1 MKQFRARSGL
11 RRYGKMCVMPNP
23 LQQDRVTAEL
33 RRGIAAGT
41 FEPGTFLP
49 SGRELAARFGV
60 VRNTVAAGI
69 APLVEEGL
77 VQSLPK
83 RGYRVIGA
91 PAAAF
96 EVTWTQEGLLL
107 PVGDEQLDRG
117 EQLRTERLQA
127 PQVVADLLQGPEEM
141 EVLVR
146 STVHHRAGAPWALR
160 QFYVPQSVAETVRA
174 LSAPTHVDEVRLLS
188 EHDLDETDL
197 RSRWSTR
204 AADDGEARLLRSGP
218 SPVHAIQRTGF
229 HDEEP
234 VYCELLTVNTS
245 RVFLSQS
252 HRSVREPSTS

>member
-1 MKQFRARSGL
+1 MKQFRARTRL
-11 RRYGKMCVMPNP
+11 RWYGKMCLMPNP

-33 RRGIAAGT
+33 RRDIAAGT
-41 FEPGTFLP
+41 FEPGSFLP
-49 SGRELAARFGV
+49 SSRKLATRFGV

-83 RGYRVIGA
+83 RGYQVIGA
-91 PAAAF
+91 PASAF

-107 PVGDEQLDRG
+107 PVGQERLDCG
-117 EQLRTERLQA
+117 EQLRVETLRA
-127 PQVVADLLQGPEEM
+127 PQVVADLLRGPEEM

-160 QFYVPQSVAETVRA
+160 EFYVPQSVAETVRR
-174 LSAPTHVDEVRLLS
+174 LSAPAHVDEVRLLS

-204 AADDGEARLLRSGP
+204 AAAGDEARLLKSGP
-218 SPVHAIQRTGF
+218 SPVHDIQRTGF
-229 HDEEP
+229 HDGAP
-234 VYCELLTVNTS
+234 VFCELLTVSTG

-252 HRSVREPSTS
+252 RGSVPDASIS

>member
-1 MKQFRARSGL
+1 MKQFRARPGL

-33 RRGIAAGT
+33 RRDIAAGT

-69 APLVEEGL
+69 TPLVEEGL

-83 RGYRVIGA
+83 RGYQVIGV
-91 PAAAF
+91 PASAF
-96 EVTWTQEGLLL
+96 EVTWTREGMLL
-107 PVGDEQLDRG
+107 PAGEERLDRG
-117 EQLRTERLQA
+117 EQLRVERLQA
-127 PQVVADLLQGPEEM
+127 PQVVADLLQAPEGM

-146 STVHHRAGAPWALR
+146 STVHHRAGAPWVLR
-160 QFYVPQSVAETVRA
+160 RFYVPQSVAETVRG
-174 LSAPTHVDEVRLLS
+174 LSTPTHVDEVRLLS

-204 AADDGEARLLRSGP
+204 AAAGDEARLLKSGP
-218 SPVHAIQRTGF
+218 SPVHVIQRTGF
-229 HDEEP
+229 RGEEP
-234 VYCELLTVNTS
+234 VYCELLTVSTG

-252 HRSVREPSTS
+252 RGSVRERSIS